1 LPCHDPGLRWVFEDG
16 FLRYI
21 IIRVINLRIF
31 KFDSIGKRI
40 QFGYLI
46 MLTLFSVVIAGIIYM
61 LFDINQ
67 HYNEII
73 KSTIQASQIQ
83 ITMDAYTKNLV
94 RQLAMD
100 RPNMY
105 QNSSQVRTETYRHLD
120 YLNRSISM
128 KNSDGIR
135 DLSGLRATIDGYFE
149 LLQEISDNRE
159 MSMKDVVAKFNE
171 IRKNNDFIVNGVQRL
186 ITSQLIYHDQLM
198 DEMNQQVIRSLVLIC
213 AAVLMMILLIIVN
226 SVRISGD
233 IAKTLK
239 RLSETA
245 KNIAAGDLSIAKIEV
260 KDQGEVRVLAHSFNK
275 MTENLR
281 NVMHRIQKSSTL
293 VANAAEFLRSG
304 ANQSSHASE
313 QIAAAMQ
320 QVSQGAAAQSQ
331 ESQKTVSVI
340 HQLQKGNQQISD
352 DVSAVLQSAQNATQA
367 ANSGNEKLMG
377 LLDQITI
384 IERKID
390 RIQAVTRNLERQSD
404 EIGEIL
410 QSINQIAEQTNLL
423 SLNASIEA
431 ARAGELG
438 KGFAVVADEVR
449 KLADE
454 STKAV
459 GDITAILQ
467 VIQTQ
472 SREVAASIA
481 EGVEEVKEGTT
492 MARVAGG
499 AFQEIVRLNEDVNR
513 QIRGITGGIY
523 QMVAEMKNVQQMSG
537 DIATIAEESS
547 AGCEEVAASVEEQTA
562 GLQEIL
568 ASASA
573 LSEMARELE
582 GIVKEFTL

>member
-1 LPCHDPGLRWVFEDG
+1 MPCHDPGLRWVFEDG